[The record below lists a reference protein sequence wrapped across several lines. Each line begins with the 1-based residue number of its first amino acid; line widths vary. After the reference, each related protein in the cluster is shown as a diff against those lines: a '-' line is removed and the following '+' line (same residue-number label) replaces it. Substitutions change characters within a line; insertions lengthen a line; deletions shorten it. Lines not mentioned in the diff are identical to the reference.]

1 VSLKQISRKEKG
13 ECGSCPARE
22 SWHSRPVEEPPI
34 VRHDPY
40 AALRHA
46 GFRNYLIGGFAA
58 NLGRQMAT
66 VAVAWQIY
74 QWTHSATAL
83 GLVGLINVLPLL
95 VLSLPAGVLA
105 DRLDRKWII
114 AASSVGIAILS
125 ILLAL
130 VTHFGVPTS
139 PFLESANQWLAAFAR
154 AFEQHAGNRAMTFDQ
169 PALPVIYLLLFL
181 MAILRILGWP
191 SRSAIIPLL
200 VPAKSLSNAVTWN
213 SSAFEIS
220 TMAGPALGGF
230 LLAWVGFPAVYVLD
244 AVFGVLLA
252 GLISQ
257 VRYATPPVPASPDSR
272 TLRGVLAGVVF
283 IWNKKAIL
291 AASSLDLFAVL
302 LGGAVA
308 LLPIYAAEIL
318 HVGPIGL
325 GWLRAAPSIGA
336 FSMALWLAHRRPLQ
350 RPGVT
355 LLWAVAGFGV
365 AIITFGLSP
374 WVWLSL
380 IALFFTG
387 VFDNVSV
394 VVRQS
399 LVQLLTPDSLRGRV
413 TAVNQIFIGSSNEI
427 GTMRAGLMAAAIGPV
442 PAVVIG
448 GMGTIAVVLGIAR
461 FLPQLRTTPA
471 LDKLKAD

>member
-1 VSLKQISRKEKG
+1 MRGLPS
-13 ECGSCPARE
+13 ARIVA
-22 SWHSRPVEEPPI
+22 HSRAVQEPPPTP
-34 VRHDPY
+34 HDAY
-40 AALRHA
+40 DALRYP
-46 GFRNYLIGGFAA
+46 GCRDYLIGGFAA
-58 NLGRQMAT
+58 NVGRQMAT
-66 VAVAWQIY
+66 VAVVWQIY

-95 VLSLPAGVLA
+95 VLSLPAGMMA

-114 AASSVGIAILS
+114 AFSSAGMALLS
-125 ILLAL
+125 LLLAL
-130 VTHFGVPTS
+130 VTQF
-139 PFLESANQWLAAFAR
+139 SAAIPPLPILAGLNETLAVLAR
-154 AFEQHAGNRAMTFDQ
+154 SLEQHPGARAMTFDQ
-169 PALPVIYLLLFL
+169 PALPIIYGILFL

-220 TMAGPALGGF
+220 TMLGPAIGGF
-230 LLAWVGFPAVYVLD
+230 LLAWAGYPAVYVLD
-244 AVFGVLLA
+244 AICGLSLALLI
-252 GLISQ
+252 GR
-257 VRYATPPVPASPDSR
+257 VRYETPPASASADSR
-272 TLRGVLAGVVF
+272 SLRGIWAGVEF

-308 LLPIYAAEIL
+308 LLPIYAEEIL
-318 HVGPIGL
+318 HAGPIGL

-350 RPGVT
+350 QPGVT
-355 LLWAVAGFGV
+355 LLWVVAGFGLS
-365 AIITFGLSP
+365 IIVFGFSP
-374 WVWLSL
+374 WFWLSL
-380 IALFFTG
+380 LALFFTG
-387 VFDNVSV
+387 VFDNISV

-427 GTMRAGLMAAAIGPV
+427 GTLRAGLMAAVTGPV
-442 PAVVIG
+442 AAVVIG
-448 GMGTIAVVLGIAR
+448 GIGTIAVVIGVAR
-461 FLPQLRTTPA
+461 FLPQLRATPA